1 MSSRPLILPLTLLMA
16 GACVALAPR
25 VADAA
30 RGKAVTIKKLSIAP
44 TSFSSAGG
52 NVTVKVKVTAKDATI
67 TSVRGQS
74 QFPGRGGPIVTLN
87 SAGGGVYT
95 GIVRVQPNYST
106 QAQRGKLMLYVATSG
121 RSLEKSIANLKLGK
135 GNDSLPPP
143 PPN

>member
-16 GACVALAPR
+16 AACVAVGPQ

-30 RGKAVTIKKLSIAP
+30 RGKAVNIKKISVQP

-52 NVTVKVKVTAKDATI
+52 NVTVKVKVTAKGGTV

-74 QFPGRGGPIVTLN
+74 QFPGRGGPITNLN
-87 SAGGGVYT
+87 SAGNGIYT
-95 GIVRVQPNYST
+95 GVVRVQPNYST
-106 QAQRGKLMLYVATSG
+106 QAATGKLMLFVATSN
-121 RSLEKSIANLKLGK
+121 RSVQKSIARLKLGG